1 VVYGGLFP
9 DKGAFGEYLKVPT
22 DPAWRPPFRMSHQQ
36 AAAYEFVRNNG
47 MVTREPLG
55 PAR

>member
-36 AAAYEFVRNNG
+36 AAAYELSA
-47 MVTREPLG
+47 VTAMQTLYTNFDIP
-55 PAR
+55 